1 MEDSAPGPGI
11 RFQFTAIGTNW
22 TIDTGTPMLETVR
35 QEILELCEDY
45 DKAWSRFRADSLV
58 TQIARS
64 SRGGIY
70 TIPNRDIALLD
81 LYDKLFT
88 ATHGALDPLV
98 GRDLELLGYD
108 AEYSLKP
115 DYEALASRVPD
126 SWGRDVHREGS
137 RLITE
142 RPVVID
148 VGAAGKGYLVDLI
161 GRVMRSAAIDAF
173 LVNGSG
179 DLLHSGLEPVA
190 VGLEH
195 PTREGRVIG
204 TVALDNAALCASA
217 INRRTWGQGLHHVLD
232 GRTGQPM
239 SDIVATWAIAA
250 DAATA
255 DGLST
260 ALFLADPGQL
270 EAFDFSWVRMFADGR
285 VQWSNNFPGELF
297 L

>member
-1 MEDSAPGPGI
+1 MADKALDPGN
-11 RFQFTAIGTNW
+11 RCQFTAIGTGWN
-22 TIDTGTPMLETVR
+22 IDTCERLPEAVR
-35 QEILELCEDY
+35 KEILGLCEDF
-45 DKAWSRFRADSLV
+45 DKVWSRFRADSMV
-58 TQIARS
+58 TRIAGS
-64 SRGGIY
+64 SSTGQY
-70 TIPNRDIALLD
+70 TIPERDIALLD

-108 AEYSLKP
+108 TEYSLKP
-115 DYEALASRVPD
+115 DYEALAARVPD
-126 SWGRDVHREGS
+126 SWGRDAHREGS

-148 VGAAGKGYLVDLI
+148 VGAAGKGFLVDLI

-179 DLLHSGLEPVA
+179 DLLHSGLAPVA

-217 INRRTWGQGLHHVLD
+217 TNRRAWGQGLHHVLD
-232 GRTGQPM
+232 GRTGQPVHKV
-239 SDIVATWAIAA
+239 VAAWAIAA

-255 DGLST
+255 DGLAT
-260 ALFLADPGQL
+260 ALFLAEPGQL
-270 EAFDFSWVRMFADGR
+270 EEFDFSWVRMFADGR

>member
-1 MEDSAPGPGI
+1 MEDSAPGPGV

-22 TIDTGTPMLETVR
+22 TIDTGTRMPETVR

-58 TQIARS
+58 TQIARAG
-64 SRGGIY
+64 RGGIY

-81 LYDKLFT
+81 LYDKLFA

-115 DYEALASRVPD
+115 DYEALAARVPD
-126 SWGRDVHREGS
+126 SWVRDVHREGA

-161 GRVMRSAAIDAF
+161 GQVMRSAAIDAF

-179 DLLHSGLEPVA
+179 DLLHAGSESVA

-217 INRRTWGQGLHHVLD
+217 TNRRAWGTGLHHVLD
-232 GRTGQPM
+232 GRTGQPVNEV
-239 SDIVATWAIAA
+239 VAAWAIAA

-255 DGLST
+255 DGLAT
-260 ALFLADPGQL
+260 ALFLAEPGQL
-270 EAFDFSWVRMFADGR
+270 EEFDFSWVRMFADGR